1 MGQKNNNRQELDI
14 NFINTITAA
23 LVLTILLYVLALP
36 FQETYVGMLLL
47 KRGFTQYL
55 TVFCA
60 FLVITITVDK
70 YLKIN
75 LEKKVFKK
83 LGIPEEFSFENHKS
97 VQLLHLQEDL
107 SRTSTMIT
115 NRLRRVI
122 NAYINS
128 GSRKTVTDFA
138 LDDSSFYLS
147 ASESSYAVPRI
158 LVWAIPLLGFI
169 GTVLGIS
176 SAVNGFTGFLE
187 NTAEIDQIKEGI
199 GTVTSGLA
207 VAFDTTLLALLLSV
221 VVMIPLVLIERME
234 SNLLLATDIYIND
247 YILPLLNEKS
257 EVEKPELN
265 TEVIVNTINNT
276 LEKKLPSK
284 EEFINP
290 IKEALPTPEEL
301 ISPAQ
306 IYAQEAAKNL
316 VNEFVNQFQQISN
329 QEQTLLNTIQEIN
342 QVILQ
347 DRNNFLQTF
356 GQQNE
361 LNQSII
367 TNIKELV
374 DLVQKNNEVNSQG
387 LTEASQTITLQLN
400 KIAVSLEEKVTSLEA
415 SSAKIAELKSLESN
429 LGKIVEV
436 LHNVGQIEKTLVNI
450 QDKITDIKPTLQDL
464 SKPRVIR
471 LVEQIEDN

>member
-14 NFINTITAA
+14 NFFSTIIAA
-23 LVLTILLYVLALP
+23 LILTILVYVIALP

-60 FLVITITVDK
+60 FLVVTITIDK
-70 YLKIN
+70 YLKIKK
-75 LEKKVFKK
+75 EKRILKK
-83 LGIPEEFSFENHKS
+83 LGSLEGVSFENHKS
-97 VQLLHLQEDL
+97 AQLLHLQQDL

-122 NAYINS
+122 NAYIDS
-128 GSRKTVTDFA
+128 GSRKTVTDLA

-176 SAVNGFTGFLE
+176 SAVNGFTGFLA

-207 VAFDTTLLALLLSV
+207 IAFDTTLLALLLSV
-221 VVMIPLVLIERME
+221 IVMIPLVLIERME
-234 SNLLLATDIYIND
+234 SNLLLGTDIYIND
-247 YILPLLNEKS
+247 YILPHLKEKS
-257 EVEKPELN
+257 ETKTTDLN
-265 TEVIVNTINNT
+265 TEVIVNTITTT
-276 LEKKLPSK
+276 LEKQLPSK
-284 EEFINP
+284 EELIQP

-301 ISPAQ
+301 INPAQ

-316 VNEFVNQFQQISN
+316 VNEFVEQFQQIAA
-329 QEQTLLNTIQEIN
+329 QEQLLTNKITEIN

-347 DRNNFLQTF
+347 DRNNFLQNLT
-356 GQQNE
+356 QQQE
-361 LNQSII
+361 LSQSIMI
-367 TNIKELV
+367 NIKELV
-374 DLVQKNNEVNSQG
+374 DLVAKNNEANSQG
-387 LTEASQTITLQLN
+387 LRATSEAIAQELN
-400 KIAVSLEEKVTSLEA
+400 KAAISLAENVSSLES
-415 SSAKIAELKSLESN
+415 SSAKIAQLITLESH
-429 LGKIVEV
+429 LEKIVQV
-436 LHNVGQIEKTLVNI
+436 LNNVVEMEKILVSL
-450 QDKITDIKPTLQDL
+450 QDKITDIKPTLKDL

-471 LVEQIEDN
+471 LVEHIEES

>member
-14 NFINTITAA
+14 NFLSTIIAA
-23 LVLTILLYVLALP
+23 LVLTILVYVLALP

-47 KRGFTQYL
+47 KRGFTQYF
-55 TVFCA
+55 TVFSA
-60 FLVITITVDK
+60 FLVITITIDK
-70 YLKIN
+70 YLKISREN
-75 LEKKVFKK
+75 KVFKK
-83 LGIPEEFSFENHKS
+83 LGIPEEFSFENHQS

-247 YILPLLNEKS
+247 YILPQLKEKS
-257 EVEKPELN
+257 GSEKSDLN
-265 TEVIVNTINNT
+265 TEVIINTINTT
-276 LEKKLPSK
+276 LEKKLPKK
-284 EEFINP
+284 ED
-290 IKEALPTPEEL
+290 L

-316 VNEFVNQFQQISN
+316 VNEFVNQFQQIYS
-329 QEQTLLNTIQEIN
+329 QEQILIDSLKEIN
-342 QVILQ
+342 QVVLQ
-347 DRNNFLQTF
+347 DRSNFIQTF
-356 GQQNE
+356 GQQND

-367 TNIKELV
+367 INIKELV

-387 LTEASQTITLQLN
+387 LTEASQSISQQLN
-400 KIAVSLEEKVTSLEA
+400 KVAVSLEEKVTSLEA

-436 LHNVGQIEKTLVNI
+436 LHNVGEIEKTLVNI

-471 LVEQIEDN
+471 LVEQIGEN

>member
-14 NFINTITAA
+14 NFLNTIIAA
-23 LVLTILLYVLALP
+23 LVLTILIYVLALP

-47 KRGFTQYL
+47 KRGFTQFL

-70 YLKIN
+70 YLKISKEN
-75 LEKKVFKK
+75 KVFKK
-83 LGIPEEFSFENHKS
+83 LGIPEEFSFENHQS

-247 YILPLLNEKS
+247 YILPRLNEKQTG
-257 EVEKPELN
+257 EKNDLN
-265 TEVIVNTINNT
+265 TEVIVNTINTT
-276 LEKKLPSK
+276 LEKKLPTK
-284 EEFINP
+284 EELIKP

-316 VNEFVNQFQQISN
+316 VTEFVNQFQKIYE
-329 QEQTLLNTIQEIN
+329 QEQQLLNTIKEVN
-342 QVILQ
+342 AVILE
-347 DRNNFLQTF
+347 DRNKF
-356 GQQNE
+356 
-361 LNQSII
+361 I
-367 TNIKELV
+367 
-374 DLVQKNNEVNSQG
+374 
-387 LTEASQTITLQLN
+387 
-400 KIAVSLEEKVTSLEA
+400 
-415 SSAKIAELKSLESN
+415 
-429 LGKIVEV
+429 
-436 LHNVGQIEKTLVNI
+436 
-450 QDKITDIKPTLQDL
+450 
-464 SKPRVIR
+464 
-471 LVEQIEDN
+471 

>member
-14 NFINTITAA
+14 NFLNTIIAA
-23 LVLTILLYVLALP
+23 LVLTILIYVLALP

-47 KRGFTQYL
+47 KRGFTQFL

-70 YLKIN
+70 YLKISKEN
-75 LEKKVFKK
+75 KVFKK
-83 LGIPEEFSFENHKS
+83 LGIPEEFSFENHQS

-247 YILPLLNEKS
+247 YILPRLNEKQTG
-257 EVEKPELN
+257 EKNDLN
-265 TEVIVNTINNT
+265 TEVIVNTINTT
-276 LEKKLPSK
+276 LEKQLPTK
-284 EEFINP
+284 EELIKP

-316 VNEFVNQFQQISN
+316 VTEFVNQFQKIYE
-329 QEQTLLNTIQEIN
+329 QEQQLLNTIKEVN
-342 QVILQ
+342 AVILE
-347 DRNNFLQTF
+347 DRNKFIQTF
-356 GQQNE
+356 GQQND

-374 DLVQKNNEVNSQG
+374 DLVQKNNETNSQG
-387 LTEASQTITLQLN
+387 LVEASQAISQQLN
-400 KIAVSLEEKVTSLEA
+400 KAAVSLEEKVTSLEA
-415 SSAKIAELKSLESN
+415 SSARIAELKSLQSN
-429 LGKIVEV
+429 LEKIVEV
-436 LHNVGQIEKTLVNI
+436 LHNVGDMEKTLVNI
-450 QDKITDIKPTLQDL
+450 QDKITNIQPTLQDL

-471 LVEQIEDN
+471 LVEQIDN